1 MVCRAVQ
8 VNFGLRIADCG
19 LRILKNRIR
28 SCKLNGTALILAM
41 RSVKSEI
48 RNSQSEIL
56 KMRYGNRYQFGLT
69 LLTGFFLL
77 ATLIAVLLYGLTP
90 ATPATRG
97 PLLLTA
103 FVAILLGALVCILF
117 FLRWVL
123 RPYRQLVGE
132 AEKASVQSR
141 APKSRDEAE
150 FVLETFQSVVAQL
163 QEQRQALE
171 QLSNQASKRA
181 DSAERFSERIVASVP
196 SALIAFDGGGK
207 SLVVNAPGRALLEL
221 DGELDGDALG
231 QPVAV
236 ILHKLPELA
245 EMVAECLHSGK
256 IYRREEI
263 ETVTSEQIPRR
274 LGATVAPIDL
284 ASDRGPRGALC
295 LLTDITEVTQ
305 LREQVALKKNLE
317 SLGEMSAGLAHEF
330 KNAIA
335 TLHGYVQLL
344 QSLELDDKAR
354 GTASSLLNEV
364 RNLSDMVTSF
374 LNFARPQPLQLDEVN
389 LEEVIADCA
398 SELAPLFEQ
407 ANVELLI
414 TGTAGVLPASESSGI
429 LPAEQTKESGQDT
442 RAPRQIHADGA
453 PSSIRADERMLRQ
466 ALLNL
471 IRNAAE
477 AIPEAQTDRRVAVVS
492 STELDRAGKDWALV
506 EIKDTG
512 VGIPAADLQ
521 RIFIPFFTTKATG
534 HGVGLALAHRVVTQ
548 HGGTLTASNAKDGG
562 AVFTVRLPL

>member
-1 MVCRAVQ
+1 MTR
-8 VNFGLRIADCG
+8 
-19 LRILKNRIR
+19 
-28 SCKLNGTALILAM
+28 
-41 RSVKSEI
+41 
-48 RNSQSEIL
+48 
-56 KMRYGNRYQFGLT
+56 NRYQFGLT

-77 ATLIAVLLYGLTP
+77 ATLVAVLLYAIMP
-90 ATPATRG
+90 ATPSTRG

-117 FLRWVL
+117 FLRWVF

-132 AEKASVQSR
+132 AEKAQVQSR

-163 QEQRQALE
+163 EEKRKALE
-171 QLSNQASKRA
+171 QLSHQASKRA

-196 SALIAFDGGGK
+196 SALIAFDGAGH
-207 SLVVNAPGRALLEL
+207 SMVINAPGRALLGI
-221 DGELDGDALG
+221 DSGALG
-231 QPVAV
+231 QPVGE
-236 ILHKLPELA
+236 ILHNIPQLA
-245 EMVAECLHSGK
+245 QMVDDCLHSGTV
-256 IYRREEI
+256 YRREEI
-263 ETVTSEQIPRR
+263 ETMTTEQLPRR
-274 LGATVAPIDL
+274 LGATVAPIEL

-344 QSLELDDKAR
+344 QSLELDDRAR
-354 GTASSLLNEV
+354 GTTSSLLNEV

-374 LNFARPQPLQLDEVN
+374 LNFARPQPLELDEVN
-389 LEEVIADCA
+389 LDELIADCA
-398 SELAPLFEQ
+398 AELAPTFRQME
-407 ANVELLI
+407 VELVI
-414 TGTAGVLPASESSGI
+414 TDSSSDSPASSAGSTTSASSI
-429 LPAEQTKESGQDT
+429 V
-442 RAPRQIHADGA
+442 
-453 PSSIRADERMLRQ
+453 IRADERMLRQ

-477 AIPEAQTDRRVAVVS
+477 AIPETQTDRHVEVLS
-492 STELDRAGKDWALV
+492 STERDNIGQHWALV
-506 EIKDTG
+506 QIRDTG
-512 VGIPAADLQ
+512 EGIPAADLQ

-534 HGVGLALAHRVVTQ
+534 HGVGLALAHRVITQ
-548 HGGTLTASNAKDGG
+548 HGGTLTAANGKNGG
-562 AVFTVRLPL
+562 AVFSVRLPA

>member
-1 MVCRAVQ
+1 MTR
-8 VNFGLRIADCG
+8 
-19 LRILKNRIR
+19 
-28 SCKLNGTALILAM
+28 
-41 RSVKSEI
+41 
-48 RNSQSEIL
+48 
-56 KMRYGNRYQFGLT
+56 NRYQFGLT

-77 ATLIAVLLYGLTP
+77 ATLVAVLLYAVMP
-90 ATPATRG
+90 ATPSTKG

-117 FLRWVL
+117 FLRWVF

-163 QEQRQALE
+163 QEQRKALE
-171 QLSNQASKRA
+171 QLSHQASQRA

-196 SALIAFDGGGK
+196 SALIAFDGAGH
-207 SLVVNAPGRALLEL
+207 SMVINAPGRALLGI
-221 DGELDGDALG
+221 DGGVLG
-231 QPVAV
+231 QPIGE
-236 ILHKLPELA
+236 ILHNVPQLA
-245 EMVAECLHSGK
+245 QMVVECLQTGK
-256 IYRREEI
+256 VYRREEI
-263 ETVTSEQIPRR
+263 ETTTTEQRPRR
-274 LGATVAPIDL
+274 LGATVAPIEL

-344 QSLELDDKAR
+344 QSLELDDRAR
-354 GTASSLLNEV
+354 GTAESLLNEV

-374 LNFARPQPLQLDEVN
+374 LNFARPQPLQLDEIN
-389 LEEVIADCA
+389 LDELIADCA
-398 SELAPLFEQ
+398 AELAPTFKQMEVQL
-407 ANVELLI
+407 VI
-414 TGTAGVLPASESSGI
+414 TETADVGPNATV
-429 LPAEQTKESGQDT
+429 
-442 RAPRQIHADGA
+442 
-453 PSSIRADERMLRQ
+453 IRADERMLRQ

-477 AIPEAQTDRRVAVVS
+477 AISESQTDRRVEVLSSGERDSTGKHWAVV
-492 STELDRAGKDWALV
+492 V
-506 EIKDTG
+506 VKDTG
-512 VGIPAADLQ
+512 EGIPAADLQ

-534 HGVGLALAHRVVTQ
+534 HGVGLALAHRVITQ
-548 HGGTLTASNAKDGG
+548 HGGTLTAANGKDGG
-562 AVFTVRLPL
+562 AVFSVRLPS